1 MDAREVGRR
10 IKQLRTAQNLTLKM
24 VEARSGM
31 SATHVSEIERGETMP
46 TIGALERI
54 ARALGR
60 STAFFLEE
68 SELGD
73 VSLVTPENHVR
84 ETVNGGA
91 AVVER
96 LTASI
101 AGGRLQAR
109 RVVLAPG
116 RGHRESRHAHD
127 GAEAI
132 VVLRGSVRLEVAG
145 ESFELA
151 EGDTAHFDASQPHAW
166 GNASRVAEAVL
177 IWVASRRDVD

>member
-10 IKQLRTAQNLTLKM
+10 IKQLRTAQNLTLKA

-54 ARALGR
+54 AAALGR
-60 STAFFLEE
+60 STAYFLEE

-84 ETVNGGA
+84 ETAGGGA

-101 AGGRLQAR
+101 AGGRLQAH

-116 RGHRESRHAHD
+116 RSHRDARHAHD

-132 VVLRGSVRLEVAG
+132 IVLRGTVRVEAGGEVI
-145 ESFELA
+145 ELA
-151 EGDTAHFDASQPHAW
+151 EGDTAHFDASLPHAY
-166 GNASRVAEAVL
+166 GNASLLAEAVL